1 MTREETVKVL
11 AVLRGAYPQF
21 YRGISKKEALDT
33 VNLWAEMFR
42 EESYGLV
49 SSAVKA
55 LIAVKEDSYP
65 PSIGA
70 VKARIRQIT
79 QPQEMTEGEAWGL
92 VQNAL
97 SRSLYN
103 SVEEYSKL
111 PPILQRLVGSPNQL
125 REWAMMDLETVQ
137 SVVSSNVQRSYRA
150 RAKSQREYDALPE
163 DVKAAISATAEKLAL
178 EC

>member
-1 MTREETVKVL
+1 MTMQETAQIMDIL
-11 AVLRGAYPQF
+11 QIAYPQF
-21 YRGISKKEALDT
+21 YAGKNAPDPRKALS
-33 VNLWAEMFR
+33 LWASMFA
-42 EESYGLV
+42 EEEVLTV
-49 SSAVKA
+49 AAAVKA
-55 LIAVKEDSYP
+55 IIAANKSNFP
-65 PSIGA
+65 PSIGE
-70 VKARIRQIT
+70 VKEMVRKIT
-79 QPQEMTEGEAWGL
+79 QPQEMTESEAWSL
-92 VQNAL
+92 VRKAL

-125 REWAMMDLETVQ
+125 REWAMMDVETVQ

-178 EC
+178 GC